1 MRLRRGSSVNRSSV
15 SDHYA
20 CGHLVDAIR
29 DGVMQMGKT
38 TSNVTIDDLAPV
50 DEFHIGGRGAT
61 EHLIRQ
67 LQPSTVDHFLD
78 VGSGLGGAAQFVADR
93 YRCRVTG
100 IDLTRA
106 YVEAGNTLC
115 AWVGL
120 RDRVTLLCGNALSVP
135 FADCTF
141 SGAYMLHVGMNIADK
156 TGLFSELARVLRPG
170 ARLGVYDVVR
180 TADGALNYP
189 LPWATADDT
198 NCIAPPD
205 DYRHALNAAGF
216 EVLAEQSRRD
226 VALAHFNQQ
235 RSQGS
240 AANGPAPLG
249 LHTLMGE
256 RRPAQ
261 VRNMLEGISTGRV
274 APFEFIARK
283 Q

>member
-1 MRLRRGSSVNRSSV
+1 M
-15 SDHYA
+15 
-20 CGHLVDAIR
+20 
-29 DGVMQMGKT
+29 
-38 TSNVTIDDLAPV
+38 
-50 DEFHIGGRGAT
+50 
-61 EHLIRQ
+61 
-67 LQPSTVDHFLD
+67 
-78 VGSGLGGAAQFVADR
+78 
-93 YRCRVTG
+93 
-100 IDLTRA
+100 
-106 YVEAGNTLC
+106 
-115 AWVGL
+115 
-120 RDRVTLLCGNALSVP
+120 TLLCGNALSVP

-205 DYRHALNAAGF
+205 DYRHALKAAGF

-274 APFEFIARK
+274 APFNSLPTRNRLRSRTFATAVVGSTRILLGDVGILAILQEHADIKRARCRCP
-283 Q
+283 